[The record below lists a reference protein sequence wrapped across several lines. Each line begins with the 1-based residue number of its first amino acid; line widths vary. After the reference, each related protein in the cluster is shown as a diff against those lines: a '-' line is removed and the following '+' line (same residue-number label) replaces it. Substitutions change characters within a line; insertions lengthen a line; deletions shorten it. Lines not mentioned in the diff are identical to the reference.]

1 MSAAVGAAK
10 VAGTG
15 DDLTLALDYTTKV
28 AGAYPIIL
36 VTYEITCVQGLAADQ
51 AALVKGFLGYT
62 SSDAGQ
68 GKLTGLGYAPLPK
81 EIQTKVQA
89 VVAKIS

>member
-1 MSAAVGAAK
+1 MT
-10 VAGTG
+10 GTG

-28 AGAYPIIL
+28 SGAYPIIL
-36 VTYEITCVQGLAADQ
+36 VTYEITCVQGLPADQ

-68 GKLTGLGYAPLPK
+68 AKLTELGYAPLPE